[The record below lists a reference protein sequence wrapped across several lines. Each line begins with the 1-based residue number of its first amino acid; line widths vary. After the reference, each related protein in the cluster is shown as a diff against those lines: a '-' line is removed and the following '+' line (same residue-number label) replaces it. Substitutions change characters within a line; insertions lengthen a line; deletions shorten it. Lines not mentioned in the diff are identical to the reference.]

1 MKSQLFQLILLFLFS
16 LSSFEAV
23 LPDGG
28 PAGRVY
34 DGPYIF
40 KLNSKLK
47 VRWISDNIM
56 KSENLSPEKYSAFK
70 TKFHLLCNYKDL
82 TDSYLLKS
90 DYSQSYDGVDS
101 ISVISDIHGA
111 YNTYINLLKASG
123 IIDENLN
130 WKYGKGHL
138 VVLGDIFDRGDKVT
152 EVLWHLFGLEKQASE
167 AGGMVHVML
176 GNHELLVLSKDLRYM
191 NEKYVKVEGITK
203 ETYSD
208 LYSENSV
215 LGNWLRSK
223 PIVVT
228 INNILFV
235 HGGLSI
241 EMVRKNINI
250 SQINK
255 TFKEKIVGKDN
266 EEVCADPELL
276 FLSDTYGPLW
286 YRGYFN
292 DKSFSETRLDSILS
306 YYKTKSIVV
315 GHTTLKEIRS
325 LYNTKI
331 FAVDAGIMNDEPGE
345 MLIYKNGLFY
355 KGYITGI
362 RVKL

>member
-1 MKSQLFQLILLFLFS
+1 MKSKLFQLILFLLFS
-16 LSSFEAV
+16 LTSFAV

-28 PAGRVY
+28 PADKVN

-40 KLNSKLK
+40 NLNGKLK
-47 VRWISDNIM
+47 AKWIKNDIL
-56 KSENLSPEKYSAFK
+56 KSENLNPEKYSDFI
-70 TKFHLLCNYKDL
+70 TRFNLPCSYKDL
-82 TDSYLLKS
+82 IDSYMIKS
-90 DYSQSYDGVDS
+90 DFSQSYEGVDS
-101 ISVISDIHGA
+101 ISIISDIHGE
-111 YNTYINLLKASG
+111 YKSYLNLLKASG

-130 WKYGKGHL
+130 WRFGKGHL

-152 EVLWHLFGLEKQASE
+152 EVLWHLFGLEKQALE

-176 GNHELLVLSKDLRYM
+176 GNHELLVLSKDMRYM
-191 NEKYVKVEGITK
+191 NEKYVKVEKITK
-203 ETYSD
+203 AKYSD

-255 TFKEKIVGKDN
+255 TFKEKIVGKDT

-276 FLSDTYGPLW
+276 FLSDTFGPLW
-286 YRGYFN
+286 YRGYFT
-292 DKSFSETRLDSILS
+292 DSSFSETRLDSILS
-306 YYKTKSIVV
+306 FYKTKSIVV
-315 GHTTLKEIRS
+315 GHTTLKHITS

-331 FAVDAGIMNDEPGE
+331 IAVDAGIMHNQPGE
-345 MLIYKNGLFY
+345 MLIYKNGSFY
-355 KGYITGI
+355 KAFVTGV